1 MKEQQLVIG
10 AGCAG
15 VGKSYLAL
23 YHAAKELLEGR
34 INKIVLIRAYQ
45 PLAGRSIGFLP
56 GELEDKLIPYYAQM
70 LAYLE
75 DFLTVPRVEVW
86 LKSKTIEICSLETIR
101 GRSWDYS
108 LILLEESQNLYPE
121 EIQALTTRIGQGSQ
135 MIVIGDQTSVQ
146 TDIKNKQDG
155 LNYLLG
161 VIDKYKIP
169 NTATVVFNYDDI
181 CRSDITRDFVI
192 AYDKEL
198 AENKSAFRENKGNQ
212 QHRKGDKH

>member
-198 AENKSAFRENKGNQ
+198 AENKSAFRDNKGNQ
-212 QHRKGDKH
+212 QHKKGDKH

>member
-198 AENKSAFRENKGNQ
+198 AENKSAFRDNKGNQ